1 MTSKATDRRQEI
13 LALQPRLLD
22 CAGALTRDAAE
33 ARALLHETLTIANDP
48 EHGQAPGASTE
59 VWIFRLLR
67 QRFYSVERDR
77 DYRRSRSAAV
87 TELGY
92 ARKRALLAQAD
103 RDVPEQ
109 DNFSKG

>member
-1 MTSKATDRRQEI
+1 VTKTASDRRQQI
-13 LALQPRLLD
+13 LALEPRLLD
-22 CAGALTRDAAE
+22 CADALTRDPSE

-48 EHGQAPGASTE
+48 AYGSAEVVGPE
-59 VWIFRLLR
+59 VWVFRLMR

-92 ARKRALLAQAD
+92 ARKRALLAQAEAAPD
-103 RDVPEQ
+103 YDQLV
-109 DNFSKG
+109 KG